1 MDSDG
6 PTSNVGR
13 TLWAAWVSV
22 RVLKIYAVIFRAVV

>member
-22 RVLKIYAVIFRAVV
+22 GALKIYAVIFRAVV

>member
-13 TLWAAWVSV
+13 AFWAAWVSV
-22 RVLKIYAVIFRAVV
+22 GALKIYAVIFRAVE